1 MRVRGVKGNVC
12 TFDSPQRVATILM
25 RTIFTSL
32 GPVIRPGFFAFFLTL
47 MAAPAAW
54 AQVVINE
61 FDPSGPGTDTEEFVE
76 LYGAPGEDLSG
87 YALVIYN
94 GSNAQSNLVVDL
106 TGLSLDANGFL
117 LIGGPGFPDADVVIE
132 STNWLQV
139 GQEGIALYD
148 ADAANFPNGTP
159 VTDEDLL
166 DAVVYGN
173 NQPPM
178 LSLLDVL
185 TPNGV
190 QLNESAEG
198 LADYQSLS
206 RVPDGG
212 APQTPGDFILQAPTP
227 GYSNVLVC
235 DGGQIALQN
244 PANSEVCTDASELV
258 LIQLSH
264 TNDVPDAAFTS
275 VVADAETGLIIA
287 AFDGPAV
294 NVAGMGDGVL
304 EVYGI
309 SHDLPLVPAT
319 LEAGQPVEAIEGEGC
334 YAFAF
339 NSIEIIGET
348 CDPPACDGGNVTDA
362 SGTPSALGCL
372 GMENAAVT
380 FGYTSEAVDAEY
392 IFVITD
398 EAQVILDT
406 VGFPQYDFTQ
416 LGVGTYQVWGSS
428 GLGGFEASTLEAG
441 GALDGILGVE
451 CDSLS
456 NSFLEVEIL
465 DCESASF
472 CEEIFIS
479 EYVEGNSNNKAIELY
494 NPSPIAINLEGYH
507 METWNNGATEPTN
520 TQLLEGVIE
529 PNDVFVIMNALA
541 APELYQA
548 ADIESQVTWFNGND
562 VIVLYHDGV
571 IIDQMGEFGPDPGS
585 PFTVDGGAGEM
596 AEYTLVRKANVSQ
609 GSTDWEVGQYQW
621 DVYPQDTFDFI
632 GYHSATCTGTPDMEL
647 GFAATDLYV
656 FEGGGVDVVMQV
668 AYPLQDAT
676 VVVDVVGG
684 TATAGEDFPGVFPL
698 PEFSFPIGLLNDQS
712 FVFAAI
718 NDEDPEGEELVELAI
733 EVTSGDVVLLIDT
746 VTIHIQP
753 SDLTYPVYDIATV
766 RSVDFVSGVT
776 DSLGVSCELRGIAHG
791 WNDYPSGLQFTLID
805 STHGINVFS
814 PLSDFGYEE
823 VVPGD
828 SLRIRGTIA
837 QFAGL
842 TQIIADTVIYE
853 GSGFLTEQP
862 ELVQE
867 LNEDT
872 ESHVIR
878 LKCVELV
885 DPAQWTNSAP
895 SFEVD
900 ITTGGDIYTMRI
912 DANTDLFLTDPPIG
926 VFGVTGI
933 GDQRDF
939 DAPHFEGYRISPRY
953 QSDLT
958 EPVDASFTVTSPWN
972 LLDGDLEID
981 NLSTGASSYYWTF
994 GDGGTSDE
1002 ENPAH
1007 TYTEEGVYDV
1017 ILTAYSQDGNCADQV
1032 VVEVDVI
1039 VVSVDELD
1047 VEAKLWPNPTSGA
1060 VMFESNTTINRI
1072 ELYGLDGRMLST
1084 HTPQQTRFN
1093 LDVSGWPAG
1102 VYVARITTPN
1112 GVKSVQLIRAAR

>member
-1 MRVRGVKGNVC
+1 MKAIKGNVC
-12 TFDSPQRVATILM
+12 TFDSPKLEAPIHM
-25 RTIFTSL
+25 RTILTVLS
-32 GPVIRPGFFAFFLTL
+32 PIIRVSFFATFLTL
-47 MAAPAAW
+47 IAAPNGW
-54 AQVVINE
+54 SQVVINE

-76 LYGAPGEDLSG
+76 LYGAPNEGLTG
-87 YALVIYN
+87 YVLVIYN
-94 GSNAQSNLVVDL
+94 GSNAQSNLTVDL
-106 TGLSLDANGFL
+106 TGLSLDADGFL
-117 LIGGPGFPDADVVIE
+117 LIGGPGLPEADVVIE

-148 ADAANFPNGTP
+148 SDAANFPNGTP
-159 VTDEDLL
+159 VTDEDIL

-198 LADYQSLS
+198 LADYQGLS

-244 PANSEVCTDASELV
+244 EANSQVCTDESELV

-264 TNDVPDAAFTS
+264 TNDVSEAAFTS
-275 VVADAETGLIIA
+275 IVSDAETGLIIA

-294 NVAGMGDGVL
+294 NVAGMGDGMF
-304 EVYGI
+304 EVFGV
-309 SHDLPLVPAT
+309 SHDAPLVAST

-339 NSIEIIGET
+339 NSIEVFGET

-372 GMENAAVT
+372 GMENAVVT

-398 EAQVILDT
+398 VGQVIMDT
-406 VGFPQYDFTQ
+406 VGFPQYDFTA

-428 GLGGFEASTLEAG
+428 GLGGFDGATLEAG
-441 GALDGILGVE
+441 SALSGILGVE

-472 CEEIFIS
+472 CEEIYIS

-494 NPSPIAINLEGYH
+494 NPSPVAINLEGYH
-507 METWNNGATEPTN
+507 METWNNGATEATN
-520 TQLLEGVIE
+520 TQLLEGMIE
-529 PNDVFVIMNALA
+529 PNDVFVIMNFLA

-571 IIDQMGEFGPDPGS
+571 IIDQMGEFGPDPGL

-596 AEYTLVRKANVSQ
+596 AEYTLVRKSNVSQ

-632 GYHSATCTGTPDMEL
+632 GYHSATCTGTPDMAL

-656 FEGGGVDVVMQV
+656 FEGGGTEVVMQV

-676 VVVDVVGG
+676 VSIDVVGG
-684 TATAGEDFPGVFPL
+684 TATAGEDYPGVFPL
-698 PEFSFPIGLLNDQS
+698 PEFSFPTGLLNDQS

-718 NDEDPEGEELVELAI
+718 NDEEPEGEETVELAI
-733 EVTSGDVVLLIDT
+733 EVTSGEVLLLIDT

-766 RSVDFVSGVT
+766 RSFDFVSGVT

-814 PLSDFGYEE
+814 PLSDFGYEQ

-828 SLRIRGTIA
+828 SLRIRGTIS
-837 QFAGL
+837 QYAGL

-867 LNEDT
+867 LNEET

-885 DPAQWTNSAP
+885 DAAQWTNSAP

-900 ITTGGDIYTMRI
+900 ITTGTNTYTMRI
-912 DANTDLFLTDPPIG
+912 DANTDLFLTEPPVG

-939 DAPHFEGYRISPRY
+939 DAPHLEGYRISPRY

-958 EPVDASFTVTSPWN
+958 EPVDAVFTVTSPWN
-972 LLDGDLEID
+972 LLDGDLQIE
-981 NLSTGASSYYWTF
+981 NLSTGAAEYYWVF

-1002 ENPAH
+1002 ENPA
-1007 TYTEEGVYDV
+1007 YSYSEEGVYEV
-1017 ILTAYSQDGNCADQV
+1017 NLTVFSNDGYCSDQL

-1047 VEAKLWPNPTSGA
+1047 FEVNLWPNPATGI
-1060 VMFESNTTINRI
+1060 VIFESNEN
-1072 ELYGLDGRMLST
+1072 LSQVQVYGLDGRILTSN
-1084 HTPQQTRFN
+1084 TPNQKRSM

-1102 VYVARITTPN
+1102 VYVARITTSK
-1112 GVKSVQLIRAAR
+1112 GTKTVQLLRAHR